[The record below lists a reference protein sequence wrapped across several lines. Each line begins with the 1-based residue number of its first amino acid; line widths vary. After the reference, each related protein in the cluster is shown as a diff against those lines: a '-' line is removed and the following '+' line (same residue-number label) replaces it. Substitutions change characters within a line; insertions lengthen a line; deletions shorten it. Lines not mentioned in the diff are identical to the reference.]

1 MRKYLLTIVAPLLV
15 AAPVFG
21 HGDQV
26 QITYNPAIGKIET
39 REIVHTT
46 SRPSAISDL
55 KRVYV
60 MPFLSLTGG
69 AGDGWYTR
77 PNDERNIFGV
87 PLYPTGPG
95 ITFQYD
101 EAAQLPGTGWSFSG
115 SGSLPNLQ
123 GTNFGYFFADGLKE
137 WTGAS
142 FADSGPEQLQMFR
155 GDGTS
160 VPSIMSD
167 STDVGP
173 FATMA
178 LSNIATKSSNA
189 HSSVGYRLLGDG
201 TNFGL
206 AGPAAGDD
214 GIYLLTMQ
222 LTSTAAG
229 VGASDPFYYVMYKN
243 RDVTEALAAAAGLGF
258 DPSLVQLMPE
268 PSSLMLLVAGVAAIN
283 MRRRRK

>member
-1 MRKYLLTIVAPLLV
+1 MRKYFLTIVAPLLV

-26 QITYNPAIGKIET
+26 QITYNPATGKIET
-39 REIVHTT
+39 REIVHTA
-46 SRPSAISDL
+46 SRPNTISDL

-77 PNDERNIFGV
+77 PNDERNVFNL

-95 ITFQYD
+95 INFQYD

-123 GTNFGYFFADGLKE
+123 GSNFGYIFADGLKE

-142 FADSGPEQLQMFR
+142 FADPGPEQVQIFR

-160 VPSIMSD
+160 VPSIMSNT
-167 STDVGP
+167 TDAGP
-173 FATMA
+173 FATMN
-178 LSNIATKSSNA
+178 LSTIASKSSNA

-201 TNFGL
+201 TSFGL

-214 GIYLLTMQ
+214 GVYLLTLQ
-222 LTSTAAG
+222 LISTAAG

-243 RDVTEALAAAAGLGF
+243 RDVTEALTAAADLGF
-258 DPSLVQLMPE
+258 DPSLVQLVPE
-268 PSSLMLLVAGVAAIN
+268 PSSLMLFVVGAAAIAV
-283 MRRRRK
+283 RRRR